1 VLYKPV
7 ELLTRVKD
15 NSSAV
20 GRCFITKPV
29 VVIKLLLYKF
39 YKCSNVL
46 IAIATSFKSRLLTL
60 HKAKKAVELIKPL
73 LKGSGVSINGAVL

>member
-7 ELLTRVKD
+7 ELLARVKD

-29 VVIKLLLYKF
+29 VVIELLPYKF
-39 YKCSNVL
+39 YERSNVL
-46 IAIATSFKSRLLTL
+46 MAIATSFKSRLLTL
-60 HKAKKAVELIKPL
+60 YKAKEAVELIKPL
-73 LKGSGVSINGAVL
+73 LEGSGVPIDGAVL

>member
-1 VLYKPV
+1 MLYKLV
-7 ELLTRVKD
+7 ELLTRVED

-29 VVIKLLLYKF
+29 VIIELLPYKF
-39 YKCSNVL
+39 YERSNVL

-60 HKAKKAVELIKPL
+60 YKAKEAIKLIKL
-73 LKGSGVSINGAVL
+73 LLEGSGVPINGAVL